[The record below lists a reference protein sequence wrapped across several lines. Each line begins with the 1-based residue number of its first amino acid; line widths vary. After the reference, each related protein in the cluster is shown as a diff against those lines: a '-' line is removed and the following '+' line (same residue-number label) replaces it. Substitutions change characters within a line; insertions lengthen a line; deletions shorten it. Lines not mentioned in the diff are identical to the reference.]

1 MGRSRLKNGVVIALF
16 AAIAIVLSVLGYAV
30 YVQLSSGEYAAQA
43 GNLICLAVIL
53 LPSILAFEL
62 LFKRYHYLRRE
73 PEPEEED

>member
-1 MGRSRLKNGVVIALF
+1 MKNGVVIALF
-16 AAIAIVLSVLGYAV
+16 ATIVLVLVVLGYAV
-30 YVQLSSGEYAAQA
+30 FVQLTSGEYAAQA

-53 LPSILAFEL
+53 LPAFLAFEL

>member
-1 MGRSRLKNGVVIALF
+1 MKNGVVIALF

>member
-1 MGRSRLKNGVVIALF
+1 MSRLKNGVVIALF
-16 AAIAIVLSVLGYAV
+16 AAIVIVLSVLGYAV

-53 LPSILAFEL
+53 LPSFLAFEL